1 MDYNSMFSLIDLM
14 VLAFGFYALYSA
26 FVLHKD
32 GKVIRTFLVFKDTD
46 INDCK
51 DLQGYANFMAPKLY
65 TLGAI
70 MIAYG
75 VISMLNTYV
84 VEIPTLFAIMM
95 IGFLIVLIWYAL
107 EVKKALKK
115 YF

>member
-14 VLAFGFYALYSA
+14 VFGFGFYALYSA
-26 FVLHKD
+26 FVLHRD
-32 GKVIRTFLVFKDTD
+32 GKIIRTFLVFKDTNID
-46 INDCK
+46 DCK

-65 TLGAI
+65 SLGAI

-75 VISMLNTYV
+75 IISILNTYI
-84 VEIPTLFAIMM
+84 VEIPTLFVIMM
-95 IGFLIVLIWYAL
+95 AAFLIVLIWYAI
-107 EVKKALKK
+107 ETKKALKK